1 MSLSRR
7 SLLTAAA
14 VRPALTAAAVK
25 PLVALNKGL
34 VYMNAANI
42 APCGKAAL
50 DEYLKQLADFQQNP
64 AFQNREIY
72 KPLSESVRSKL
83 AALLGTAPDEI
94 ALTRNS
100 SESNNL
106 IAQGLRLKPG
116 DEILL
121 TAHNHPSNTQSWQ
134 LRAQQAGATVVVADV
149 PIYAKSPDE
158 LLATLQKKVT
168 PKTRVIAV
176 SHLTNTTGLLY
187 PIAAIAD
194 LAHQANAWCH
204 VDGAQ
209 TFGWMNLHLPNLK
222 IDSFSGSFHK
232 WPMGPLESGMLY
244 VKAARLPELT
254 PAILS
259 IDYWAD
265 KPTGARK
272 FETLGQRDDPKL
284 RGLEKTID
292 FLASTGMAQIEARAL
307 ALSNRFRSGLAAI
320 PTVAL
325 KGSGHPSVSGP
336 VVKVHFPNQDLAT
349 VYNRLWTQ
357 HRIAIAKTDSG
368 DAAGLRFSPHI
379 YNTEAEIDLVLRAL
393 TA

>member
-14 VRPALTAAAVK
+14 VRP
-25 PLVALNKGL
+25 LVALQKDL

-50 DEYLKQLADFQQNP
+50 AEYLKQLNDFQQNP
-64 AFQNREIY
+64 AFQNREVY
-72 KPLSESVRSKL
+72 KTLSESVRARL
-83 AALLGTAPDEI
+83 AKLLGAAPDEI

-106 IAQGLRLKPG
+106 VAQGLRLQPG
-116 DEILL
+116 DEILI

-134 LRAQQAGATVVVADV
+134 LRARQSGATVVTADV
-149 PIYAKSPDE
+149 PVFAKSAEE
-158 LLATLQKKVT
+158 LLATFARKLT

-176 SHLTNTTGLLY
+176 SHFTNTTGLLY
-187 PIAAIAD
+187 PIDAIAE
-194 LAHQANAWCH
+194 LAHKQNAWCH

-209 TFGWMNLHLPNLK
+209 SFGWMNLNLPNLK

-232 WPMGPLESGMLY
+232 WPMGPLESGMLF
-244 VKAARLPELT
+244 VRAARLEELT

-259 IDYWAD
+259 VDYWSD

-272 FETLGQRDDPKL
+272 FEALGQRDDPKL
-284 RGLEKTID
+284 RGLEKTIE
-292 FLASTGMAQIEARAL
+292 FLESTGMAKIESRAL
-307 ALSNRFRSGLAAI
+307 ALAARLRNGVDGV
-320 PTVAL
+320 PGAKL
-325 KGSGHPSVSGP
+325 KGSGEAAVSGP
-336 VVKVHFPNQDLAT
+336 VVKIDFPGQNLT
-349 VYNRLWTQ
+349 GIYNRLWTK

-379 YNTEAEIDLVLRAL
+379 YNTEAEIDQVLRAL
-393 TA
+393 KG

>member
-14 VRPALTAAAVK
+14 VRP
-25 PLVALNKGL
+25 LVALQKDL
-34 VYMNAANI
+34 VYLNAANI

-50 DEYLKQLADFQQNP
+50 AEYLKQLNDFQQNP
-64 AFQNREIY
+64 AFQNREVY
-72 KPLSESVRSKL
+72 KTLSESVRARL
-83 AALLGTAPDEI
+83 ARLLGAAPDEI

-106 IAQGLRLKPG
+106 VAQGLRLQPG
-116 DEILL
+116 DEILI

-134 LRAQQAGATVVVADV
+134 LRARQSGAAVVTAEV
-149 PIYAKSPDE
+149 PVFAKSSEE
-158 LLATLQKKVT
+158 LLATLARKVT

-187 PIAAIAD
+187 PIDAIAD
-194 LAHQANAWCH
+194 LAHKQNAWCH

-209 TFGWMNLHLPNLK
+209 SFGWMNLNLPNLK

-232 WPMGPLESGMLY
+232 WPMGPLESGMLF
-244 VKAARLPELT
+244 VRAARLEELT

-259 IDYWAD
+259 VDYWSD

-284 RGLEKTID
+284 RGLEKTIE
-292 FLASTGMAQIEARAL
+292 FLETTGMAQIEARAL
-307 ALSNRFRSGLAAI
+307 ALSARLRNGIAGVPGAK
-320 PTVAL
+320 L
-325 KGSGHPSVSGP
+325 KGSGEAAVSGP
-336 VVKVHFPNQDLAT
+336 VVKIDFLGQNLT
-349 VYNRLWTQ
+349 EVYNRLWTK

-368 DAAGLRFSPHI
+368 DAAGLRFSPHV
-379 YNTEAEIDLVLRAL
+379 YNTEAEIDHVLRAL
-393 TA
+393 KG

>member
-14 VRPALTAAAVK
+14 VRP
-25 PLVALNKGL
+25 LVALQKDL

-42 APCGKAAL
+42 APCGKEAL
-50 DEYLKQLADFQQNP
+50 AEYLKQLNDFQQNP
-64 AFQNREIY
+64 AFQNREVY
-72 KPLSESVRSKL
+72 KTLSESVRARL
-83 AALLGTAPDEI
+83 AKLLGAAPEEI

-106 IAQGLRLKPG
+106 IAQGLRLQAG
-116 DEILL
+116 DEILI

-134 LRAQQAGATVVVADV
+134 LRARQSGATVVTAEV
-149 PIYAKSPDE
+149 PVFAKSPDE
-158 LLATLQKKVT
+158 LWATLAKKVT

-176 SHLTNTTGLLY
+176 SHFTNTTGLLY

-194 LAHQANAWCH
+194 LAHKQNAWCH

-209 TFGWMNLHLPNLK
+209 SFGWMNLDLPKLK

-232 WPMGPLESGMLY
+232 WPMGPLESGMLF
-244 VKAARLPELT
+244 VRAARLEELT

-259 IDYWAD
+259 VDYWSD

-284 RGLEKTID
+284 RGLEKTIE
-292 FLASTGMAQIEARAL
+292 FLETTGMAQIEARAL
-307 ALSNRFRSGLAAI
+307 ALSTRLRNG
-320 PTVAL
+320 VAGVPGAKL
-325 KGSGHPSVSGP
+325 KGSGEVAVSGP
-336 VVKVHFPNQDLAT
+336 VVKVDFPSQNLAT
-349 VYNRLWTQ
+349 IYDRLWTK
-357 HRIAIAKTDSG
+357 HRIAIAKTDAG

-379 YNTEAEIDLVLRAL
+379 YNTESEIDQVLRAL
-393 TA
+393 KG

>member
-14 VRPALTAAAVK
+14 VRP
-25 PLVALNKGL
+25 LVALQKDL

-50 DEYLKQLADFQQNP
+50 AEYLKQLNDFQQNP
-64 AFQNREIY
+64 AFQNREVY
-72 KPLSESVRSKL
+72 KTLSESVRARL
-83 AALLGTAPDEI
+83 AKLLGAEPDEI

-106 IAQGLRLKPG
+106 VAQGLRLQPG
-116 DEILL
+116 DEILI

-134 LRAQQAGATVVVADV
+134 LRARQSGATVVTADV
-149 PIYAKSPDE
+149 PVFAKSAEE
-158 LLATLQKKVT
+158 LLATFARKLT

-176 SHLTNTTGLLY
+176 SHFTNTTGLLY
-187 PIAAIAD
+187 PIDAIAE
-194 LAHQANAWCH
+194 LAHKQNAWCH

-209 TFGWMNLHLPNLK
+209 SFGWMNLNLPNLK

-232 WPMGPLESGMLY
+232 WPMGPLESGMLF
-244 VKAARLPELT
+244 VRAARLEELT

-259 IDYWAD
+259 VDYWSD

-272 FETLGQRDDPKL
+272 FEALGQRDDPKL
-284 RGLEKTID
+284 RGLEKTLE
-292 FLASTGMAQIEARAL
+292 FLESTGMAKIEFRAL
-307 ALSNRFRSGLAAI
+307 ALAARLRNGVDGV
-320 PTVAL
+320 PGAKL
-325 KGSGHPSVSGP
+325 KGSAEAAVSGP
-336 VVKVHFPNQDLAT
+336 VVKIDFPGQNLT
-349 VYNRLWTQ
+349 GIYNRLWTK

-379 YNTEAEIDLVLRAL
+379 YNTEAEIDQVLRAL
-393 TA
+393 KG

>member
-14 VRPALTAAAVK
+14 VRP
-25 PLVALNKGL
+25 LVALEKGL

-42 APCGKAAL
+42 APCGKLAL
-50 DEYLKQLADFQQNP
+50 AEYLKQLHDFQQNP
-64 AFQNREIY
+64 SSQNRAVY
-72 KPLSESVRSKL
+72 KPMSETVRGKL
-83 AALLGTAPDEI
+83 ARLLAAADDEI
-94 ALTRNS
+94 AITRNS

-106 IAQGLRLKPG
+106 VAQGLRLQAG
-116 DEILL
+116 DEILI

-134 LRAQQAGATVVVADV
+134 LRAQQSGAKVVVAEV
-149 PIYAKSPDE
+149 PVFAQSPKE
-158 LLATLQKKVT
+158 LLATLSAKVT
-168 PKTRVIAV
+168 AKTRVIAV

-187 PIAAIAD
+187 PVAAIAD

-209 TFGWMNLHLPNLK
+209 TFGWMNLDLPKLK

-244 VKAARLPELT
+244 VRAARLAELS

-259 IDYWAD
+259 VDYWSD

-284 RGLEKTID
+284 RGVEKTLD
-292 FLASTGMAQIEARAL
+292 LLAETGMAKIEARAL
-307 ALSNRFRSGLAAI
+307 ALASRLRQGIGGVPGAK
-320 PTVAL
+320 L
-325 KGSGHPSVSGP
+325 KGSGEAAVSGP
-336 VVKVHFPNQDLAT
+336 VVKIDFPGQSLPQIFD
-349 VYNRLWTQ
+349 RLWTR
-357 HRIAIAKTDSG
+357 HRIAIAKTDAG
-368 DAAGLRFSPHI
+368 DAMGLRFSPHI
-379 YNTEAEIDLVLRAL
+379 YNTEAEIDLVLNAL
-393 TA
+393 RG

>member
-14 VRPALTAAAVK
+14 VRP
-25 PLVALNKGL
+25 LVALQKDL

-50 DEYLKQLADFQQNP
+50 AEYLKQLNDFQQNP
-64 AFQNREIY
+64 AFQNREVY
-72 KPLSESVRSKL
+72 KSLSESVRSRL
-83 AALLGTAPDEI
+83 AKLLGAAPDEI

-106 IAQGLRLKPG
+106 IAQGVRLRAG
-116 DEILL
+116 DEILI

-134 LRAQQAGATVVVADV
+134 LRAQQSGATVVTAEV
-149 PIYAKSPDE
+149 PVFAKSADE
-158 LLATLQKKVT
+158 LLATITRKLT
-168 PKTRVIAV
+168 PKTRVIAL
-176 SHLTNTTGLLY
+176 SHFTNTTGLLY
-187 PIAAIAD
+187 PIDAVAD
-194 LAHQANAWCH
+194 LAHKQNAWCH

-209 TFGWMNLHLPNLK
+209 SFGWKNLNLPQLK

-232 WPMGPLESGMLY
+232 WPMGPLESGMLF
-244 VKAARLPELT
+244 VRSERLPQLT

-259 IDYWAD
+259 VDYWSD

-284 RGLEKTID
+284 RGLEKTVE
-292 FLASTGMAQIEARAL
+292 FLETMGMAEIEKRAL
-307 ALSNRFRSGLAAI
+307 ALAARLRNGVAGIPGAKLKHSGESAI
-320 PTVAL
+320 A
-325 KGSGHPSVSGP
+325 GP
-336 VVKVHFPNQDLAT
+336 VVKVDFPGQNLAEI
-349 VYNRLWTQ
+349 YDRLWRK
-357 HRIAIAKTDSG
+357 HRLAIAKTDSG

-379 YNTEAEIDLVLRAL
+379 YNTEAEIDQVLRML
-393 TA
+393 RG

>member
-14 VRPALTAAAVK
+14 VRP
-25 PLVALNKGL
+25 LVALQKDL
-34 VYMNAANI
+34 VYLNAANI

-50 DEYLKQLADFQQNP
+50 AEYLKQLNDFQQNP
-64 AFQNREIY
+64 AFQNREVY
-72 KPLSESVRSKL
+72 KTLSESVRARL
-83 AALLGTAPDEI
+83 ARLLGAAPDEI

-106 IAQGLRLKPG
+106 VAQGLRLQPG
-116 DEILL
+116 DEILI

-134 LRAQQAGATVVVADV
+134 LRARQSGAAVVTAEV
-149 PIYAKSPDE
+149 PVFAKSPEE
-158 LLATLQKKVT
+158 LLATLARKVT

-187 PIAAIAD
+187 PIDAIAD
-194 LAHQANAWCH
+194 LAHKQNAWCH

-209 TFGWMNLHLPNLK
+209 SFGWMNLNLPNLK

-232 WPMGPLESGMLY
+232 WPMGPLESGMLF
-244 VKAARLPELT
+244 VRAARLEELT

-259 IDYWAD
+259 VDYWSD

-284 RGLEKTID
+284 RGLEKTIE
-292 FLASTGMAQIEARAL
+292 FLETTGMALIEARAL
-307 ALSNRFRSGLAAI
+307 ALSARLRNGIAGVPGAK
-320 PTVAL
+320 V
-325 KGSGHPSVSGP
+325 KGSGEAAVSGP
-336 VVKVHFPNQDLAT
+336 VVKIDFLGQNLT
-349 VYNRLWTQ
+349 EVYNRLWTK

-368 DAAGLRFSPHI
+368 DAAGLRFSPHV
-379 YNTEAEIDLVLRAL
+379 YNTEAEIDHVLRAL
-393 TA
+393 KG